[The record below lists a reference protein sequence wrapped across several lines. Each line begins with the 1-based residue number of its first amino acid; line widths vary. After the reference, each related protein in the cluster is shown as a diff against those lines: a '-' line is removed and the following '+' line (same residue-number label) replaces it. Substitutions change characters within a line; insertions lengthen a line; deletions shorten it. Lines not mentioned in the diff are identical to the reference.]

1 MERLIEQWAL
11 ALGASGALALFVTL
25 VTPACSGSRASAG
38 ASPVLAKVGDTDIT
52 VADVETRLDEQS
64 PFLRA
69 RYGSPEKKKELLDEM
84 VRFEVL
90 AAEAKRRG
98 YDRDPSV
105 LRAEKEAMVSTFLA
119 HEFDSKLS
127 HDPVSDAAVESY
139 YSAHAD
145 EFHRKDA
152 VRASEIVVRD
162 RERAGAIASAARAST
177 SAGADKRAFADLA
190 LKNSHDAASRARGG
204 DVGFIERDTTQL
216 PKAVVDA
223 AFSLAAVGDVSDPI
237 PTDGGFVI
245 LMLVE
250 RRPGFDRPL
259 SDVKDDIRE
268 RLSRGER
275 PRAFET
281 FVAELAKDARVVK
294 HEENLG
300 QVRINGGARL
310 ARPSL
315 PPDAVSARDRGP

>member
-1 MERLIEQWAL
+1 MQRLAEHWVL
-11 ALGASGALALFVTL
+11 AIGASGALAAFVTL
-25 VTPACSGSRASAG
+25 VAPACSGSRASAET
-38 ASPVLAKVGDTDIT
+38 SPVLAKVGDTDIT
-52 VADVETRLDEQS
+52 VADVETRLDQQS

-105 LRAEKEAMVSTFLA
+105 VRAEKEAMVSTFLA

-127 HDPVSDAAVESY
+127 RDPVSDPAIESY
-139 YSAHAD
+139 YTAHAD
-145 EFHRKDA
+145 EFHRKEA

-162 RERAGAIASAARAST
+162 RARADAITSAARTRT
-177 SAGADKRAFADLA
+177 SAGADRRAFADLA
-190 LKNSHDAASRARGG
+190 LKNSDEADTRARGG
-204 DVGFIERDTTQL
+204 DVGFIERDTTRH

-223 AFSLAAVGDVSDPI
+223 AFSLAEVGDVSDPI
-237 PTDGGFVI
+237 PTDDGFVI

-259 SDVKDDIRE
+259 SEVKDDIRE

-275 PRAFET
+275 PRAFES
-281 FVAELAKDARVVK
+281 FVAELAKDARVEK

-300 QVRINGGARL
+300 RVRINGG
-310 ARPSL
+310 
-315 PPDAVSARDRGP
+315 